1 MAKKSGMSLNPGAD
15 ATLVAAATKA
25 AMANVPKDLSGTFE
39 AMSKSYDDTMKTIG
53 QVYSDAAKTLGK
65 IGGSLVKEAVKN
77 QGDITAGDSHVLE
90 TEIEIQGPETEKQ
103 SKETAGKEGAP
114 GWSVTTDAS
123 DDPVSDKSALGKKTK
138 KTTIGDELRAIR
150 SELFSL
156 SLKTDKKSRMRKN
169 ELRAERAQFTSD
181 IAFLDNARKVT
192 DGQLKS
198 GNVNFETTGKLN
210 LAFKQG
216 MNALTT
222 KTGVIADGEFKG
234 YKLVPTRDENGQMA
248 FMMRDNLGN
257 FVTGQDESG
266 NPTTKG
272 EKPHVI
278 PASETSTLLEMKMD
292 QKMLDPVQK
301 KITGQ
306 FKAGQTGLPYLGNQL
321 VNSMRPVLDN
331 EATLRQLSDVRFGD
345 DEKTL
350 RDHVNSASEYSA
362 KMFSEISSADLA
374 SMGVDEMADGKKGI
388 TRQDFIGSDVA
399 VINFNKVKSATF
411 DKTNPNY
418 DSGSHLKALTES
430 HIYRTGEIMH
440 GAGAKLYVAP
450 KGAGIET
457 SNPFGTKSL
466 SIGGGEYLA
475 ATERLNR
482 RKIVEGGKGGFDG
495 IYGAYSPSANGWTV
509 DKGDGPQ
516 PISDYKLLQD
526 EKLLL
531 PGDVDTSIKE
541 NQEKEANNKYSS
553 SVLTNTV
560 KGLTEEKD
568 IMNALKEKFKDT
580 KFTFDYTFGDGKE
593 IVKVK
598 HGDGEYKKFTL
609 SGDIGQRIADYMN
622 IMDPKVGATMPT
634 KDGGTAKWNG
644 TNWIKQ

>member
-1 MAKKSGMSLNPGAD
+1 MAKGGTNLNPGAD
-15 ATLVAAATKA
+15 ATLVAAATRA

-39 AMSKSYDDTMKTIG
+39 AMSKSYADTMKTIG
-53 QVYSDAAKTLGK
+53 QVYGEAAKTLGK
-65 IGGSLVKEAVKN
+65 IGGSLVKEAIKN
-77 QGDITAGDSHVLE
+77 QSNITAGDPHVLE
-90 TEIEIQGPETEKQ
+90 TEIEIQGPQTE
-103 SKETAGKEGAP
+103 ENAGAP
-114 GWSVTTDAS
+114 GGLITTDTS
-123 DDPVSDKSALGKKTK
+123 DDPKPREKTTK
-138 KTTIGDELRAIR
+138 KTTIGDELRGIR

-450 KGAGIET
+450 KTNNNNSNST
-457 SNPFGTKSL
+457 SGGSNSL
-466 SIGGGEYLA
+466 SWGNTYKPYSEQDTKVADALA
-475 ATERLNR
+475 
-482 RKIVEGGKGGFDG
+482 GKDL
-495 IYGAYSPSANGWTV
+495 YDW
-509 DKGDGPQ
+509 
-516 PISDYKLLQD
+516 
-526 EKLLL
+526 E
-531 PGDVDTSIKE
+531 
-541 NQEKEANNKYSS
+541 NNKY
-553 SVLTNTV
+553 T
-560 KGLTEEKD
+560 
-568 IMNALKEKFKDT
+568 
-580 KFTFDYTFGDGKE
+580 
-593 IVKVK
+593 
-598 HGDGEYKKFTL
+598 
-609 SGDIGQRIADYMN
+609 
-622 IMDPKVGATMPT
+622 T
-634 KDGGTAKWNG
+634 KDGGATYSPVEANSLYSAGQNIATNDLLGGGQFGLSHRIGNNKFGGGSSSSSSSSSGGGGENPFGETQANRAPADFVTAVGKDDIDVVAYLEGMGVTVTNKLGDKVEVEINGKTKTFTVDPNIATDENRANEMWKWMFE
-644 TNWIKQ
+644 NWTKKKLK

>member
-1 MAKKSGMSLNPGAD
+1 MAKGGTNLNPGAD
-15 ATLVAAATKA
+15 ATLVAAATRA

-77 QGDITAGDSHVLE
+77 QGNITAGDSIVLE
-90 TEIEIQGPETEKQ
+90 TEIEVQAPLTEEGPVKTSGLGPREDGSGNKDINP
-103 SKETAGKEGAP
+103 K
-114 GWSVTTDAS
+114 TT
-123 DDPVSDKSALGKKTK
+123 TK

-234 YKLVPTRDENGQMA
+234 YKLVPTRDDNGKMA

-257 FVTGQDESG
+257 FVTGKDELG

-272 EKPHVI
+272 EKPYIV
-278 PASETSTLLEMKMD
+278 PASETSTLLEMKAD

-345 DEKTL
+345 DTKTL
-350 RDHVNSASEYSA
+350 RDHVNSPSEYSA
-362 KMFSEISSADLA
+362 KMFSEISSVDLA

-411 DKTNPNY
+411 DKDNPNY

-440 GAGAKLYVAP
+440 GAGEKLYVAP
-450 KGAGIET
+450 KGTGNDDNST
-457 SNPFGTKSL
+457 SGGSNSL
-466 SIGGGEYLA
+466 SWGNTYKPYSEQDTKVADALA
-475 ATERLNR
+475 
-482 RKIVEGGKGGFDG
+482 GKDL
-495 IYGAYSPSANGWTV
+495 YDW
-509 DKGDGPQ
+509 
-516 PISDYKLLQD
+516 
-526 EKLLL
+526 E
-531 PGDVDTSIKE
+531 
-541 NQEKEANNKYSS
+541 NNKY
-553 SVLTNTV
+553 T
-560 KGLTEEKD
+560 
-568 IMNALKEKFKDT
+568 
-580 KFTFDYTFGDGKE
+580 
-593 IVKVK
+593 
-598 HGDGEYKKFTL
+598 
-609 SGDIGQRIADYMN
+609 
-622 IMDPKVGATMPT
+622 T
-634 KDGGTAKWNG
+634 KDGGATYSPVEANSLYSAGQNIVTNDLLSSGQFGLSHRIGNNKFSGSSSSSSSSGGGAIATNYMRKYGFG
-644 TNWIKQ
+644 TGKQNVKGPDILSALQSFPGIQPKTTGDLENLLGKITMNPDLKKKLINHLNKEMGSNISTKFLDDMIEDLIGNEVTKKKPE

>member
-1 MAKKSGMSLNPGAD
+1 MAKGGTNLNPGAD
-15 ATLVAAATKA
+15 ATLVAAATRA

-39 AMSKSYDDTMKTIG
+39 AMSKSYADTMKTIG
-53 QVYSDAAKTLGK
+53 QVYGEAAKTLGK
-65 IGGSLVKEAVKN
+65 IGGSLVKEAIKN
-77 QGDITAGDSHVLE
+77 QSNITAGDPHVLE
-90 TEIEIQGPETEKQ
+90 TEIEIQGPQTE
-103 SKETAGKEGAP
+103 ENAGAP
-114 GWSVTTDAS
+114 GGLITTDTS
-123 DDPVSDKSALGKKTK
+123 DDPKPREKTTK
-138 KTTIGDELRAIR
+138 KTTIGDELRGIR

-450 KGAGIET
+450 KTNNNNSNST
-457 SNPFGTKSL
+457 SGGSNSL
-466 SIGGGEYLA
+466 SWGNTYKPYSEQDTKVADALA
-475 ATERLNR
+475 
-482 RKIVEGGKGGFDG
+482 GKDL
-495 IYGAYSPSANGWTV
+495 YDW
-509 DKGDGPQ
+509 
-516 PISDYKLLQD
+516 
-526 EKLLL
+526 E
-531 PGDVDTSIKE
+531 
-541 NQEKEANNKYSS
+541 NNKY
-553 SVLTNTV
+553 T
-560 KGLTEEKD
+560 
-568 IMNALKEKFKDT
+568 
-580 KFTFDYTFGDGKE
+580 
-593 IVKVK
+593 
-598 HGDGEYKKFTL
+598 
-609 SGDIGQRIADYMN
+609 
-622 IMDPKVGATMPT
+622 T
-634 KDGGTAKWNG
+634 KDGGATYSPVEANSLYSAGQNIATNDLLGGGQFGLSHRIGNNKFGGGSSSSSSSSGGGGENPFGETQANRAPADFVTAVGKDDIDVVAYLEGMGVTVTNKLGDKVEVEINGKTKTFTVDPNIATDENRANEMWKWMFE
-644 TNWIKQ
+644 NWTKKKLK

>member
-1 MAKKSGMSLNPGAD
+1 MAKGGTNLNPGAD
-15 ATLVAAATKA
+15 ATLVAAATRA

-39 AMSKSYDDTMKTIG
+39 AMSKSYADTMKTIG
-53 QVYSDAAKTLGK
+53 QVYGEAAKTLGK
-65 IGGSLVKEAVKN
+65 IGGSLVKEAIKN
-77 QGDITAGDSHVLE
+77 QSNITAGDPHVLE
-90 TEIEIQGPETEKQ
+90 TEIEIQGPQTE
-103 SKETAGKEGAP
+103 ENAGAP
-114 GWSVTTDAS
+114 GGLITTDTS
-123 DDPVSDKSALGKKTK
+123 DDPKPREKTTK
-138 KTTIGDELRAIR
+138 KTTIGDELRGIR

-345 DEKTL
+345 DTKTL

-450 KGAGIET
+450 KTNNNNSNST
-457 SNPFGTKSL
+457 SGGSNSL
-466 SIGGGEYLA
+466 SWGNTYKPYSEQDTKVADALA
-475 ATERLNR
+475 
-482 RKIVEGGKGGFDG
+482 GKDL
-495 IYGAYSPSANGWTV
+495 YDW
-509 DKGDGPQ
+509 
-516 PISDYKLLQD
+516 
-526 EKLLL
+526 E
-531 PGDVDTSIKE
+531 
-541 NQEKEANNKYSS
+541 NNKY
-553 SVLTNTV
+553 T
-560 KGLTEEKD
+560 
-568 IMNALKEKFKDT
+568 
-580 KFTFDYTFGDGKE
+580 
-593 IVKVK
+593 
-598 HGDGEYKKFTL
+598 
-609 SGDIGQRIADYMN
+609 
-622 IMDPKVGATMPT
+622 T
-634 KDGGTAKWNG
+634 KDGGATYSPVEANSLYSAGQNIATNDLLGGGQFGLSHRIGNNKFGGGSSSSSSSSSGGGGENPFGETQANRAPADFVTAVGKDDIDVVAYLEGMGVTVTNKLGDKVEVEINGKTKTFTVDPNIATDENRANEMWKWMFE
-644 TNWIKQ
+644 NWTKKKLK

>member
-1 MAKKSGMSLNPGAD
+1 MAKGGTNLNPGAD
-15 ATLVAAATKA
+15 ATLVAAATRA

-39 AMSKSYDDTMKTIG
+39 AMSKSYADTMKTIG
-53 QVYSDAAKTLGK
+53 QVYGEAAKTLGK
-65 IGGSLVKEAVKN
+65 IGGSLVKEAIKN
-77 QGDITAGDSHVLE
+77 QSNITAGDPHVLE
-90 TEIEIQGPETEKQ
+90 TEIEIQGPQTE
-103 SKETAGKEGAP
+103 ENAGAP
-114 GWSVTTDAS
+114 GGLITTDTS
-123 DDPVSDKSALGKKTK
+123 DDPKPREKTTK
-138 KTTIGDELRAIR
+138 KTTIGDELRGIR

-345 DEKTL
+345 DTKTL

-450 KGAGIET
+450 KTNNNNSNST
-457 SNPFGTKSL
+457 SGGSNSL
-466 SIGGGEYLA
+466 SWGNTYKPYSEQDTKVADALA
-475 ATERLNR
+475 
-482 RKIVEGGKGGFDG
+482 GKDL
-495 IYGAYSPSANGWTV
+495 YDW
-509 DKGDGPQ
+509 
-516 PISDYKLLQD
+516 
-526 EKLLL
+526 E
-531 PGDVDTSIKE
+531 
-541 NQEKEANNKYSS
+541 NNKY
-553 SVLTNTV
+553 T
-560 KGLTEEKD
+560 
-568 IMNALKEKFKDT
+568 
-580 KFTFDYTFGDGKE
+580 
-593 IVKVK
+593 
-598 HGDGEYKKFTL
+598 
-609 SGDIGQRIADYMN
+609 
-622 IMDPKVGATMPT
+622 T
-634 KDGGTAKWNG
+634 KDGGATYSPVEANSLYSAGQNIATNDLLGGGQFGLSHRIGNNKFGGGSSSSSSSSGGGGENPFGETQANRAPADFVTAVGKDDIDVVAYLEGMGVTVTNKLGDKVEVEINGKTKTFTVDPNIATDENRANEMWKWMFE
-644 TNWIKQ
+644 NWTKKKLK

>member
-1 MAKKSGMSLNPGAD
+1 MAVNLNPGAD

-39 AMSKSYDDTMKTIG
+39 AMASSYASTMETVG
-53 QVYSDAAKTLGK
+53 QVYGEAAKSLGK

-77 QGDITAGDSHVLE
+77 QSNITAGDSHVLE
-90 TEIEIQGPETEKQ
+90 TEIEVQAPLTEEGPVKTSGLGPREDGSGNKDINP
-103 SKETAGKEGAP
+103 K
-114 GWSVTTDAS
+114 TT
-123 DDPVSDKSALGKKTK
+123 TK
-138 KTTIGDELRAIR
+138 KTTIGDELRGIR

-156 SLKTDKKSRMRKN
+156 SLKTDKKSRVRKN

-192 DGQLKS
+192 DEQLKS

-222 KTGVIADGEFKG
+222 KTGVIADGEFEG
-234 YKLVPTRDENGQMA
+234 YKLVPTRDENGKMA
-248 FMMRDNLGN
+248 FMMRDNEGN
-257 FVTGQDESG
+257 FVTGKDELG

-272 EKPHVI
+272 EKPYIV
-278 PASETSTLLEMKMD
+278 PASETSNLLEMKMD

-321 VNSMRPVLDN
+321 VSGMRPVLDN

-345 DEKTL
+345 DTKTL
-350 RDHVNSASEYSA
+350 RDHVNSPSEYSA
-362 KMFSEISSADLA
+362 KMFSEISGADLA
-374 SMGVDEMADGKKGI
+374 SMGVDEMADGEAGI
-388 TRQDFIGSDVA
+388 TQQDFIGSGAAIV
-399 VINFNKVKSATF
+399 NFNKVKSATF
-411 DKTNPNY
+411 DKDNPNY

-440 GAGAKLYVAP
+440 EAGAKLYVAP
-450 KGAGIET
+450 KGTSTET

-466 SIGGGEYLA
+466 SIGGGEYLP

-531 PGDVDTSIKE
+531 PGDVDPSIKE
-541 NQEKEANNKYSS
+541 NEKEEANNKYSS

-598 HGDGEYKKFTL
+598 HGDGEYKEFTL

>member
-1 MAKKSGMSLNPGAD
+1 MAKGGTNLNPGAD
-15 ATLVAAATKA
+15 ATLVAAATRA

-39 AMSKSYDDTMKTIG
+39 AMSKSYADTMKTIG
-53 QVYSDAAKTLGK
+53 QVYGEAAKTLGK
-65 IGGSLVKEAVKN
+65 IGGSLVKEAIKN
-77 QGDITAGDSHVLE
+77 QSNITAGDPHVLE
-90 TEIEIQGPETEKQ
+90 TEIEIQGPQTE
-103 SKETAGKEGAP
+103 ENAGAP
-114 GWSVTTDAS
+114 GGLITTDTS
-123 DDPVSDKSALGKKTK
+123 DDPKPREKTTK
-138 KTTIGDELRAIR
+138 KTTIGDELRGIR

-450 KGAGIET
+450 KTNNNNSNST
-457 SNPFGTKSL
+457 SGGSNSL
-466 SIGGGEYLA
+466 SWGNTYKPYSEQDTKVADALA
-475 ATERLNR
+475 
-482 RKIVEGGKGGFDG
+482 GKDL
-495 IYGAYSPSANGWTV
+495 YDW
-509 DKGDGPQ
+509 
-516 PISDYKLLQD
+516 
-526 EKLLL
+526 E
-531 PGDVDTSIKE
+531 
-541 NQEKEANNKYSS
+541 NNKY
-553 SVLTNTV
+553 T
-560 KGLTEEKD
+560 
-568 IMNALKEKFKDT
+568 
-580 KFTFDYTFGDGKE
+580 
-593 IVKVK
+593 
-598 HGDGEYKKFTL
+598 
-609 SGDIGQRIADYMN
+609 
-622 IMDPKVGATMPT
+622 T
-634 KDGGTAKWNG
+634 KDGGATYSPVEANSLYSAGQNIATNDLLGGGQFGLSHRIGNNKFGGGSSSSSSSGGGGENPFGETQANRAPADFVTAVGKDDIDVVAYLEGMGVTVTNKLGDKVEVEINGKTKTFTVDPNIATDENRANEMWKWMFE
-644 TNWIKQ
+644 NWTKKKLK

>member
-1 MAKKSGMSLNPGAD
+1 MAKGGTNLNPGAD
-15 ATLVAAATKA
+15 ATLVAAATRA

-39 AMSKSYDDTMKTIG
+39 AMSKSYADTMKTIG
-53 QVYSDAAKTLGK
+53 QVYGEAAKTLGK
-65 IGGSLVKEAVKN
+65 IGGSLVKEAIKN
-77 QGDITAGDSHVLE
+77 QSNITAGDPHVLE
-90 TEIEIQGPETEKQ
+90 TEIEIQGPQTE
-103 SKETAGKEGAP
+103 ENAGAP
-114 GWSVTTDAS
+114 GGLITTDTS
-123 DDPVSDKSALGKKTK
+123 DDPKPREKTTK
-138 KTTIGDELRAIR
+138 KTTIGDELRGIR

-450 KGAGIET
+450 KTNNNNSNST
-457 SNPFGTKSL
+457 SGGSNSL
-466 SIGGGEYLA
+466 SWGNTYKPYSEQDTKVADALA
-475 ATERLNR
+475 
-482 RKIVEGGKGGFDG
+482 GKDL
-495 IYGAYSPSANGWTV
+495 YDW
-509 DKGDGPQ
+509 
-516 PISDYKLLQD
+516 
-526 EKLLL
+526 E
-531 PGDVDTSIKE
+531 
-541 NQEKEANNKYSS
+541 NNKY
-553 SVLTNTV
+553 T
-560 KGLTEEKD
+560 
-568 IMNALKEKFKDT
+568 
-580 KFTFDYTFGDGKE
+580 
-593 IVKVK
+593 
-598 HGDGEYKKFTL
+598 
-609 SGDIGQRIADYMN
+609 
-622 IMDPKVGATMPT
+622 T
-634 KDGGTAKWNG
+634 KDGGATYSPVEANSLYSAGQNIATNDLLGGGQFGLSHRIGNNKFGGGSSSSSSGGENPFGETQANRAPADFVTAVGKDDIDVVAYLEGMGVTVTNKLGDKVEVEINGKTKTFTVDPNIATDENRANEMWKWMFE
-644 TNWIKQ
+644 NWTKKKLK